1 MKLFNRYFI
10 MAICVFILL
19 AVSVTANEKFPKE
32 AAAKKTLIEKTGP
45 EKTGPEKNWPEKNW
59 TDRLDPVADAS
70 ARAGGEISVFGG
82 QYPKSLNYYLDN
94 NSLSSELFGALF
106 ETLLDMNPL
115 TMEYEPGLADKWSIS
130 DDKKTF
136 TFHINPKTRWSDGT
150 PITADDVKW
159 TYDVI
164 MDPKNMTGPH
174 KINMERFKP
183 PVVIDKYTIQFTA
196 REIHWKNLLAAGGF
210 HILCKHAYHK
220 KDFNTVNFELPVV
233 SGPYRLGM
241 IDEGVLLKLKRR
253 SDWWNIDAK
262 ASQNKGNFETVTYKF
277 FAERANA
284 FEAFKKGIIDLFPVY
299 TSRIWVN
306 ETGGNSFFQN
316 HIIKQKVHNHKP
328 IGFQGFAM
336 NMRKPP
342 FDDIHVRKA
351 MAFLLD
357 RKKMNQTLMYSQYFL
372 HRSYFEDLYSE
383 ATPCPNPLI
392 EPDKK
397 QARSLL
403 KQAGWTVNPKTGFL
417 EKNGNK
423 FTFKFLT
430 RAASSEKFLS
440 IYAEDLKDVGIE
452 MTIDKK
458 DWAAWAR
465 DMEEFNY
472 QMTWA
477 SWSSG
482 IFKDPES
489 MWASF
494 EADRKSGNNIT
505 GFKNKVVDQLIEKQ
519 KTIYNI
525 LERNDIFRKIDQLI
539 YQEYPY
545 VLLWNIDYTR
555 LLYWNKFGMPDTV
568 LSKYSDESSALW
580 YWWLDQDSAAALKD
594 ATQMKAPLPPK
605 QPSIRFDEVFSGD

>member
-1 MKLFNRYFI
+1 MKNILKLIIILFV
-10 MAICVFILL
+10 MILIP
-19 AVSVTANEKFPKE
+19 STNTQCSEKFPE
-32 AAAKKTLIEKTGP
+32 STWSKKTWPPKT
-45 EKTGPEKNWPEKNW
+45 W
-59 TDRLDPVADAS
+59 TDRPDPIADTDALP
-70 ARAGGEISVFGG
+70 GGEISVFGG

-94 NSLSSELFGALF
+94 NVLSSEVFGALF
-106 ETLLDMNPL
+106 ETLLTMNPQ

-136 TFHINPKTRWSDGT
+136 TFHMNPNARWSDGT
-150 PITADDVKW
+150 PVTADDVKW

-174 KINMERFKP
+174 KISMERFTQP
-183 PVVIDKYTIQFTA
+183 TILDKSTVQFTA

-210 HILCKHAYHK
+210 HILCKHAYQK
-220 KDFNTVNFELPVV
+220 KDFNKINFAFPVV
-233 SGPYRLGM
+233 SGPYRLGQ
-241 IDEGVLLKLKRR
+241 IEEGVLIKLNQRK
-253 SDWWNIDAK
+253 DWWDIGAK
-262 ASQNKGNFETVTYKF
+262 SSQHKGNFETLTYKF
-277 FAERANA
+277 FAERTNA

-299 TSRIWVN
+299 TSRIWIN
-306 ETGGNSFFQN
+306 ETNGDVFLKN

-342 FDDIHVRKA
+342 FDDIKVRKA

-357 RKKMNQTLMYSQYFL
+357 RNKMNQTLMYSQYFL
-372 HRSYFEDLYSE
+372 HQSYFEDLYSKDI
-383 ATPCPNPLI
+383 PCPNPLI
-392 EPDKK
+392 KLDKK
-397 QARSLL
+397 KARDLL
-403 KQAGWTVNPKTGFL
+403 AQAGWIVNPKTGIL
-417 EKNGNK
+417 EKKGKK

-430 RAASSEKFLS
+430 RSASSEKFLA

-458 DWAAWAR
+458 DWASWAR
-465 DMEEFNY
+465 DMEEFNF

-477 SWSSG
+477 AWSSG

-489 MWASF
+489 MWSSK

-505 GFKNKVVDQLIEKQ
+505 GLKNKEVDRLIEKQ
-519 KTIYNI
+519 KTLFDIQK
-525 LERNDIFRKIDQLI
+525 RNDIYRKIDQII

-555 LLYWNKFGMPDTV
+555 LLYWNKFGTPPTV
-568 LSKYSDESSALW
+568 LSKYGDESSALW
-580 YWWLDQDSAAALKD
+580 YWWIDPDSEAALND
-594 ATQMKAPLPPK
+594 AIDMNTPLPSK
-605 QPSIRFDEVFSGD
+605 QPSVRFDEVFGKPGE